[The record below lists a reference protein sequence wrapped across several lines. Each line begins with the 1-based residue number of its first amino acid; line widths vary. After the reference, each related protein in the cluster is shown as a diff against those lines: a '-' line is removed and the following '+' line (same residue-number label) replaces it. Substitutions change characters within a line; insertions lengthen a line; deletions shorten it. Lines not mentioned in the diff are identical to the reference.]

1 LEIRDDDGR
10 VLSPFDP
17 RPEARRRLYPRGAKT
32 LLAALLLHVN
42 EVVSVKD
49 LVGYLWPDEP
59 PSDAATTVQMRMRQL
74 STALQGEGRG
84 AGALVS
90 PRRGGYTTD
99 VDPDAIDAVRF
110 ARLVADAAVARD
122 GGETDLAASLAE
134 NALDLWRG
142 SVLEDIDDLDV
153 VTAESERM
161 ETLKAE
167 AERLRDE
174 LTAPAV
180 ARSRTNLRP
189 ALTSFI
195 GRHDERK
202 QVIELL
208 QKGRSWE
215 TAEPQ
220 ARQTRQPASGRLVT
234 LTGPGGTGKTR
245 LAQEVAADM
254 VDHYRDGIWLV
265 ELADLNDG
273 PEILAEVAALVGA
286 VDAPGIGVGAGTGP
300 IRAESIEDR
309 LVEQLRDRQVLLLFD
324 NCEHVLD
331 SVAPLAGLL
340 LRACRDLSI
349 LATSRE
355 ALGIAGEVLWLVPPL
370 PAPEA
375 DRDLSG
381 LLDNDA
387 VRLFIDRAANVQPS
401 FTLTEDNAPAVVEIC
416 RRLDGAPLAIELAAA
431 RTKALPAEEIAR
443 RLGDRFLLL
452 GSGDRTG
459 PAHHRTLRAAVEW
472 SIDLLEDRERVVFER
487 MSVFAG
493 GCSLDAAESVCAGG
507 EIATIDVLDL
517 VGRLVDK
524 SLVVAE
530 SEGGRVRYRMQ
541 ETLRIFGGELRT
553 EHEDD
558 TARRH
563 AAFFADLAVSQAPSL
578 RNTAQVE
585 ALADLAREQDNFRA
599 ATSWA
604 LSEEETDLAL
614 TLTGILGWYW
624 FLRGLG
630 EEGIAALESALAL
643 PDGEDHLRARAL
655 MHAGWLYGQQGD
667 VDAGTSRGEE
677 GLRLAGEKGGDADIA
692 LAEALLVFHA
702 GPALAI
708 EMDRG
713 WALLEDALA
722 RFRAL
727 DDAWGIGFVLM
738 MYGYGERFTGG
749 RLAEARLR
757 GEEALESFERCGD
770 AWGSAL
776 TLELLAT
783 CAKARG
789 DYTQAIAHH
798 EEGLVRIRRL
808 GNESMAIQMQ
818 SEIGILT
825 MLLGEDDRAR
835 QTHESA
841 IAAARDG
848 CCVAVYA
855 AESYNGLGMLSRR
868 AGDLDAAEEFHRR
881 ALDLCEKS
889 YVGDPAWR
897 PRTLD
902 SLGFVAE
909 QRGDLSRAAE
919 LHRRSLEAAAIFA
932 SPEVLALGIEGLAGV
947 AAASRDA
954 EHAATLLGVAT
965 AARDSAGAPLP
976 PAERFD
982 VDRIEATAVEQIGQE
997 AFDIAYE
1004 SGRDRN
1010 LDDTVE
1016 EILEGARPSTLS
1028 RRANHRVDESMTSP
1042 SSSTK
1047 RSRP

>member
-1 LEIRDDDGR
+1 VDIRILGPLEIRDDDGR
-10 VLSPFDP
+10 VLSLFDP
-17 RPEARRRLYPRGAKT
+17 RPEARRRPYPRGAKT
-32 LLAALLLHVN
+32 LLAALLMHLN

-110 ARLVADAAVARD
+110 ARLVADAVAARD

-142 SVLEDIDDLDV
+142 SVLEDIDDLDL
-153 VTAESERM
+153 VTAESERLA
-161 ETLKAE
+161 TLKAE

-174 LTAPAV
+174 LTTPAV

-254 VDHYRDGIWLV
+254 VDHYPDGIWLV
-265 ELADLNDG
+265 ELADLSDG

-331 SVAPLAGLL
+331 SVAPLADLL

-431 RTKALPAEEIAR
+431 RTKVLPAEEIAR

-493 GCSLDAAESVCAGG
+493 GCSLEAAESVCAGG

-541 ETLRIFGGELRT
+541 ETLRIYGNELRT
-553 EHEDD
+553 EHEDGV
-558 TARRH
+558 ARRH
-563 AAFFADLAVSQAPSL
+563 AAHFGDLATSRASSL
-578 RNTAQVE
+578 RTADQVE
-585 ALADLAREQDNFRA
+585 ALADLDREQDNFRA

-604 LSEEETDLAL
+604 LAEVETDLAL
-614 TLTGILGWYW
+614 TLTEALGWYW
-624 FLRGLG
+624 FLRGLR

-643 PDGEDHLRARAL
+643 PAGEDRRRVRAL
-655 MHAGWLYGQQGD
+655 MQAGWLHGQQGD
-667 VDAGTSRGEE
+667 VDACVSRGEE
-677 GLRLAGEKGGDADIA
+677 GLRLAREEGGDADIA
-692 LAEALLVFHA
+692 LSEALLVFHA

-722 RFRAL
+722 RFRAS
-727 DDAWGIGFVLM
+727 DDAWGVGFVLM
-738 MYGYGERFTGG
+738 MYGYGARFTGG

-757 GEEALESFERCGD
+757 GDEALKSFERCGD

-776 TLELLAT
+776 SLELLAT

-789 DYTQAIAHH
+789 DYEQAIAHH
-798 EEGLVRIRRL
+798 EEALVQIRRL

-818 SEIGILT
+818 SEIGILA
-825 MLLGEDDRAR
+825 MLLGDDDRAR

-841 IAAARDG
+841 IAAAREG
-848 CCVAVYA
+848 CCVDVYA

-868 AGDLDAAEEFHRR
+868 AGDLGGAENFHQR
-881 ALDLCEKS
+881 ALDLYEKWC
-889 YVGDPAWR
+889 VGDPAWR

-902 SLGFVAE
+902 WLGFVAE
-909 QRGDLSRAAE
+909 QRGDTTHAAE
-919 LHRRSLEAAAIFA
+919 LHRRSLEAGATFA

-947 AAASRDA
+947 AASSRDA
-954 EHAATLLGVAT
+954 AQAATLLGVAA

-976 PAERFD
+976 AAERFD

-997 AFDIAYE
+997 VFDLAHE
-1004 SGRDRN
+1004 SGRGRN
-1010 LDDTVE
+1010 LYDVVG
-1016 EILEGARPSTLS
+1016 EILQ
-1028 RRANHRVDESMTSP
+1028 SP
-1042 SSSTK
+1042 
-1047 RSRP
+1047 PVQH

>member
-10 VLSPFDP
+10 VLSLFDP

-32 LLAALLLHVN
+32 LLAALLLHSN
-42 EVVSVKD
+42 EVVSVRD
-49 LVGYLWPDEP
+49 LVGYLWPDKP
-59 PSDAATTVQMRMRQL
+59 PPDAASTVQMRMRQL
-74 STALQGEGRG
+74 STALQGEGHG

-90 PRRGGYTTD
+90 PRRGGYTAD
-99 VDPDAIDAVRF
+99 VDPDAIDAIRF
-110 ARLVADAAVARD
+110 ARLVADAVAAGD
-122 GGETDLAASLAE
+122 GGETDQAASLAE

-142 SVLEDIDDLDV
+142 SVLEDIDDLDI
-153 VTAESERM
+153 VTVESERL

-167 AERLRDE
+167 AEGLRSE

-195 GRHDERK
+195 GRYDERK
-202 QVIELL
+202 RVIELL

-215 TAEPQ
+215 VAGSE
-220 ARQTRQPASGRLVT
+220 AHQTRRPTAGRLVT

-254 VDHYRDGIWLV
+254 VDHYPDGIWLV

-273 PEILAEVAALVGA
+273 PGILAEVATLVGA
-286 VDAPGIGVGAGTGP
+286 VDVPGIGVGTGP

-309 LVEQLRDRQVLLLFD
+309 LVEQLQNRQVLLLFD

-331 SVAPLAGLL
+331 SVAPLADLL

-541 ETLRIFGGELRT
+541 ETLRVFGDELRT
-553 EHEDD
+553 EHEDGV
-558 TARRH
+558 ARRH
-563 AAFFADLAVSQAPSL
+563 AAFFGDLAASRASSL
-578 RNTAQVE
+578 RNAAQVE
-585 ALADLAREQDNFRA
+585 GLADLDREQDNFRA

-604 LSEEETDLAL
+604 LAEVETDLAL

-655 MHAGWLYGQQGD
+655 MHAGWLHGQQGA
-667 VDAGTSRGEE
+667 VDASTSRGEE
-677 GLRLAGEKGGDADIA
+677 GLRLAGEEGGDADIA

-727 DDAWGIGFVLM
+727 DDAWGVGFVLM
-738 MYGYGERFTGG
+738 MYGYGARFTGG

-808 GNESMAIQMQ
+808 GNESMAIQMR

-848 CCVAVYA
+848 CCVDVYA

-868 AGDLDAAEEFHRR
+868 AGDLDAAEAFHRR
-881 ALDLCEKS
+881 ALDLYEKW

-902 SLGFVAE
+902 WLGFVAE

-919 LHRRSLEAAAIFA
+919 LHRRSLEAAATFA

-947 AAASRDA
+947 AASSRDA
-954 EHAATLLGVAT
+954 EHAATLLGVAA

-982 VDRIEATAVEQIGQE
+982 VERIEATAVEQIGQE
-997 AFDIAYE
+997 AFDLAHE
-1004 SGRDRN
+1004 SGRGRN
-1010 LDDTVE
+1010 LYDVVG
-1016 EILEGARPSTLS
+1016 EILQ
-1028 RRANHRVDESMTSP
+1028 SP
-1042 SSSTK
+1042 
-1047 RSRP
+1047 PVQY